1 MCIHVNIKYSL
12 FSKLTATA
20 DISNIRES
28 VEVKQQ
34 PVITYIGVS
43 NTSSVHYISEGMVEA
58 SGSAPSG
65 KQGTGILIID

>member
-1 MCIHVNIKYSL
+1 MYILKIVC

-20 DISNIRES
+20 DISYIRES
-28 VEVKQQ
+28 VEVKQK

-43 NTSSVHYISEGMVEA
+43 NTSRMHYVSELMVEA

-65 KQGTGILIID
+65 

>member
-28 VEVKQQ
+28 VEVKQK

-43 NTSSVHYISEGMVEA
+43 NTSSVHYVSEGMVEP